1 MRSESTRLDAERLG
15 ALTARINADLHIGD
29 VDLVGEL
36 AALILEHPLN
46 DGLCAHLMLAL
57 YRDGRQSEAL
67 HTFRQHTR
75 RLIETGGLQPTPSL
89 EELQLR
95 ILNHDRSLTG
105 IRR

>member
-1 MRSESTRLDAERLG
+1 
-15 ALTARINADLHIGD
+15 
-29 VDLVGEL
+29 
-36 AALILEHPLN
+36 
-46 DGLCAHLMLAL
+46 MLAL

-95 ILNHDRSLTG
+95 ILNHDPSLIGT
-105 IRR
+105 RR